1 MYVVDHRD
9 EILSRDPGL
18 SKRNVREILLE
29 KFNGLD
35 AKQKAVYTE
44 RLSKDQEEY
53 KLKFK
58 QFL

>member
-1 MYVVDHRD
+1 MYVVDHGD
-9 EILSRDPGL
+9 ELLSLDPGL
-18 SKRNVREILLE
+18 SKIDVRKILLE
-29 KFNGLD
+29 RFDGLD